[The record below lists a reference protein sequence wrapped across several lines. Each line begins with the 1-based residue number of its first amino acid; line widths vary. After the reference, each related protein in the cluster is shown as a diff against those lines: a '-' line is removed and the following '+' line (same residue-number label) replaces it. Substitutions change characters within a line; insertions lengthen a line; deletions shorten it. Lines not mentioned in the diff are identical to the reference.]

1 MPSGRGTA
9 SMNCRRSRM
18 SQGGSWHQASR
29 SSPAPASSRPTP
41 LDRAARLRRAV
52 DDATAGQVVWRE
64 LDLDSI
70 AWADPNP
77 IPAHPTGRVA
87 ERLVSVV
94 EDDSVL
100 AAAER
105 LDYVA
110 LDLDLLFLL
119 CHETPNR
126 LIGGARKAR

>member
-1 MPSGRGTA
+1 M
-9 SMNCRRSRM
+9 
-18 SQGGSWHQASR
+18 
-29 SSPAPASSRPTP
+29 P

-70 AWADPNP
+70 AWADPNS

-94 EDDSVL
+94 EDHSVL

-119 CHETPNR
+119 CHETPESPCRRRPNGNNSER
-126 LIGGARKAR
+126 PPDLIRKPPKSR